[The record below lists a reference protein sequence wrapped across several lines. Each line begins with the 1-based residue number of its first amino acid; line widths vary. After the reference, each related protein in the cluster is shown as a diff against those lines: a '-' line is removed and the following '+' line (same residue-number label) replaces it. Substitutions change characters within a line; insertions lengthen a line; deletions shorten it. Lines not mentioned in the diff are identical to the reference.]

1 MYLFSIMYMD
11 HNDFIRPFI
20 NFDETVFPRFCPS
33 CTQQTED
40 LVMTRHQIL
49 NWNKSDCD
57 CHSLF
62 WMKSCWSQIYS
73 MLYPCWLIHYT
84 IICTVFALTIF
95 ELAKSRIKVYS
106 QSVYEI
112 IKWRVEIQN
121 PIFWSKDQAENVTFV
136 CSKVSKRTWIR
147 PWQPYTTVVINCI
160 KLILLK
166 CFKDTNNTT
175 NVATPK

>member
-1 MYLFSIMYMD
+1 MD

-62 WMKSCWSQIYS
+62 WMKSCVDLCNIFVLS
-73 MLYPCWLIHYT
+73 
-84 IICTVFALTIF
+84 IF

-106 QSVYEI
+106 QSVYES
-112 IKWRVEIQN
+112 IKWRVGIQN
-121 PIFWSKDQAENVTFV
+121 PISLSKDQVEHFKCNICLFESLETNLDTTLTTIYYGSNKLYFR
-136 CSKVSKRTWIR
+136 SVSKIQITLPMSRH
-147 PWQPYTTVVINCI
+147 QNSAGFEQSTV
-160 KLILLK
+160 ILYFGFTLV
-166 CFKDTNNTT
+166 C
-175 NVATPK
+175 